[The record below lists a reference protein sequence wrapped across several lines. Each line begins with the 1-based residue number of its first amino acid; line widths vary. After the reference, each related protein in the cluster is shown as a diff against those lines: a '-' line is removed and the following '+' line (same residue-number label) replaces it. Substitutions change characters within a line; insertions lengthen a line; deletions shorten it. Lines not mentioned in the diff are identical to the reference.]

1 MSIKTIIRD
10 FSQKEPLNPYQI
22 SGMASV
28 IKAYQAYNEEVEGIE
43 LEFQDQ
49 ALMILDRSAG
59 PASEYL
65 LEANNSG
72 KFIRLSPKGTP
83 ERLDLLMEI
92 TRFQGRR
99 NAIKDNLINVLYEL
113 PNWAD
118 VVKAIGRYSLE
129 RDDNHMGEKIPH
141 IMDLLLSYLKASAA
155 QPFDKEARREAEYT
169 LLKIIEDILK
179 KTDDALL
186 YLYEGFLKDSME
198 FLLKDPL
205 MAPLNNLERRT
216 PILMSILSSIKSR
229 PERIRSEF
237 EPIAQKLI
245 AAAIR
250 TALGELTACSTD
262 LVRDFERAIE
272 TTDLEIKQEIKAK
285 ILERIKKCSQ
295 DEIDEIYEKF
305 GQVIKG
311 HQSLCDEE
319 IKTTVKYIRDAG
331 EDWRYIVSEYEKL
344 GDSLPYEIH
353 ESLAALLASQ
363 VIAVDRK
370 DINATLVTG
379 LCKIILRL
387 EKIRKLG
394 SRQLLMKLVSDF
406 SNIIHTSDSTNE
418 KLIALNCIKSIG
430 ETIGKNGYFLLA
442 QDLQDELLKR
452 PLIHPKERK
461 YAVEDDDTGEP
472 LVLAEDI
479 GENKAHVT
487 HLKTLLAIV
496 ASNPRIM
503 YRLIPYITV
512 QIEMR
517 GARICDED
525 LIQLD
530 ISKLLR
536 ANARITHFPVRTLI
550 KALPYSFKDIGPLDT
565 LRQTAAGLAKELS
578 NRGVKPIGN
587 FLGKLRGDIHWRG
600 SIDNFYFAKGII
612 AYLCAGDPEAI
623 SEWMPKES
631 LPYLHMDC
639 WSSSEEQK
647 EILDLCNTIFKERN
661 IDPKTNDS
669 LPDLLALDT
678 ASLGELNG
686 PENFPARLVRDMI
699 DLVQGL
705 YSKYFVTK
713 QSLGGSSVQKDL
725 DALSKIIAERKD
737 LKDLY
742 LTPDDPSDL
751 PTAITLTEG
760 GQDYVRELDRL
771 HREAPDTPII
781 SRAKKT
787 GHAYAQRGSYI
798 EERFEAFNKDISLES
813 RQETL
818 ATSINNSHFDEITEA
833 NLGLG
838 LIFLDHLVQGVVV
851 NGHSS
856 LYLQQT
862 GNDLKNAGSLD
873 LTYDKVRDL
882 LRILKHELDDIQ
894 RHYSNRFEQPFD
906 DFLSSIE
913 NTNIPRKLRE
923 LTTLNEIPES
933 DFFKNYLKTLYISDL
948 QARDGNLRVLEI
960 FHEKLELFLDRRLAD
975 SAKVV
980 SQPGSEPIKKYPFYF
995 PEFGELSPCK
1005 IGTKASLL
1013 RFAENTPPYFVITT
1027 DRPYIPSEIYTSR
1040 PEFKKELTECVRKL
1054 EATWGRRFGDPTNPG
1069 LFSVR
1074 SGGRISMPGMMTT
1087 ITNVGINDKI
1097 AESLSNRIGRWFAY
1111 DCYRRFLQEFSQA
1124 VFNISREEFQ
1134 DIIDERKR
1142 RWRLARKA
1150 EMTKEQMTQLAFDY
1164 KQRVKEL
1171 APDVVDMLDN
1181 DRLMDILIMAG
1192 TAVMKSYESRAAQKF
1207 KKAARIDG
1215 NWRTP
1220 VIIQAMVY
1228 GNMETSS
1235 SGAGVVTYSPFTMEL
1250 KGDFSYGDQGADVV
1264 DGKVATMPVYD
1275 LWKQEETMASTMP
1288 EQWKRLSSL
1297 IYTIAER
1304 LSLDVGLEYTI
1315 EKGEVFILQIRK
1327 QKERPAQM
1335 RSLTQSDCNVIARG
1349 TGVSGNIFRGIMV
1362 TESSQ
1367 IAPFRHI
1374 TKANSIIE
1382 AMNKD
1387 LGDNEKLD
1395 GFIFVVNDPVA
1406 EEVMEEVF
1414 SLPVATALI
1423 SRLGGRGA
1431 HVGDIAKALGKVYV
1445 GQVKDLRKFFG
1456 KPTVLRFGSMD
1467 VVVGSKMI
1475 IHGQTG
1481 EIALYKTTK

>member
-22 SGMASV
+22 SGITSV
-28 IKAYQAYNEEVEGIE
+28 INAYQVYNDEIEGMEIE
-43 LEFQDQ
+43 SPDQ
-49 ALMILDRSAG
+49 ALMILDRCG
-59 PASEYL
+59 GGASEYL
-65 LEANNSG
+65 LVANNSG
-72 KFIRLSPKGTP
+72 SIIRLSPKGTA
-83 ERLDLLMEI
+83 ESLNLLMEI
-92 TRFQGRR
+92 TPYQGRR
-99 NAIKDNLINVLYEL
+99 NAIKDNLISPLYEL
-113 PNWAD
+113 PNWLD

-129 RDDNHMGEKIPH
+129 RDDDHMGAKTPH
-141 IMDLLLSYLKASAA
+141 IMDLLLSYLKASAE
-155 QPFDKEARREAEYT
+155 QPFDKEAGKEAEYT
-169 LLKIIEDILK
+169 LLKIVEDILK
-179 KTDDALL
+179 KTDDRAIH
-186 YLYEGFLKDSME
+186 LYEAFLKDSMG
-198 FLLKDPL
+198 FLLTRL
-205 MAPLNNLERRT
+205 LIAPLNNLERRI
-216 PILMSILSSIKSR
+216 PILMAILSSVNTK
-229 PERIRSEF
+229 PEKIRYELA
-237 EPIAQKLI
+237 PMAQKLI

-250 TALGELTACSTD
+250 TALEELTACSTELTDD
-262 LVRDFERAIE
+262 LERAIE
-272 TTDLEIKQEIKAK
+272 STDLGLKQELKAK
-285 ILERIKKCSQ
+285 ILERIKKSSQ
-295 DEIDEIYEKF
+295 DEIEELSERF
-305 GQVIKG
+305 SQVIRG
-311 HQSLCDEE
+311 QRALSDEE
-319 IKTTVKYIRDAG
+319 IKTTVRYIRDAG
-331 EDWRYIVSEYEKL
+331 EDWAHIIAEYEKL

-353 ESLAALLASQ
+353 EKLAAILSSL
-363 VIAVDRK
+363 VISIDRK
-370 DINATLVTG
+370 DINATLVQG

-394 SRQLLMKLVSDF
+394 SRELLMKLVSDF
-406 SNIIHTSDSTNE
+406 SNIIYTSTGANE
-418 KLIALNCIKSIG
+418 ILIALNCIKSIG
-430 ETIGKNGYFLLA
+430 ETIGKNGYYLLA
-442 QDLQDELLKR
+442 QDLQDQLLKR
-452 PLIHPKERK
+452 PLLHPQERK
-461 YAVEDDDTGEP
+461 YSVEDDDTGEP

-479 GENKAHVT
+479 EENKAHVA

-496 ASNPRIM
+496 SSNPRIM

-565 LRQTAAGLAKELS
+565 LRLTAAGLAKELS

-612 AYLCAGDPEAI
+612 AYLCSGDPEAI

-631 LPYLHMDC
+631 IHYLTMDC
-639 WSSSEEQK
+639 WSATEEQK
-647 EILDLCNTIFKERN
+647 EILKLCDSIFKERN
-661 IDPKTNDS
+661 IDPKTNES
-669 LPDLLALDT
+669 LPELLALDT
-678 ASLGELNG
+678 SSMGELKG
-686 PENFPARLVRDMI
+686 SGDFPTRLVRDMI

-705 YSKYFVTK
+705 HSKYFVVK
-713 QSLGGSSVQKDL
+713 QSIGGESVQKDL
-725 DALSKIIAERKD
+725 DVLSKIIAERKE

-742 LTPDDPSDL
+742 LTPDDSSDL
-751 PTAITLTEG
+751 PAAITLTEG
-760 GQDYVRELDRL
+760 AQDYVKELDRL
-771 HREAPDTPII
+771 HREAPETPII

-787 GHAYAQRGSYI
+787 GHAYAQRGTYI

-818 ATSINNSHFDEITEA
+818 ATSINNSHFDEITEE
-833 NLGLG
+833 NLGIG
-838 LIFLDHLVQGVVV
+838 LVFLDHLVQGIVV

-862 GNDLKNAGSLD
+862 GNDLRTACALG

-913 NTNIPRKLRE
+913 NTKIPRKLRE

-980 SQPGSEPIKKYPFYF
+980 IQPESEPIEKYPFYF
-995 PEFGELSPCK
+995 PEIGELSPCK
-1005 IGTKASLL
+1005 IGIKASLL

-1027 DRPYIPSEIYTSR
+1027 DRPYIPSETYTSR
-1040 PEFKKELTECVRKL
+1040 PEFKNELTKCVRKL
-1054 EATWGRRFGDPTNPG
+1054 EETWGRRFGDPTNPG

-1087 ITNVGINDKI
+1087 ITNVGINDRI
-1097 AESLSNRIGRWFAY
+1097 AESLSNKIGRWFAY
-1111 DCYRRFLQEFSQA
+1111 DCYRRFLQEFAQA

-1150 EMTKEQMTQLAFDY
+1150 EMTMEQMTQLAFDY
-1164 KQRVKEL
+1164 KRRVKEL
-1171 APDVVDMLDN
+1171 APELIEMLDN
-1181 DRLMDILIMAG
+1181 DRFMDILIMAG

-1207 KKAARIDG
+1207 KQAAGIAG

-1220 VIIQAMVY
+1220 VIVQGMVY
-1228 GNMETSS
+1228 GNMETPT
-1235 SGAGVVTYSPFTMEL
+1235 SGAGVVSYSPFTMEL
-1250 KGDFSYGDQGADVV
+1250 KGVFACGDQGADVV

-1275 LWKQEETMASTMP
+1275 LWKQEETLASTMP
-1288 EQWKRLSSL
+1288 EQWKRLSSI
-1297 IYTIAER
+1297 IYRIAER

-1315 EKGEVFILQIRK
+1315 EKGEVYVLQIRK
-1327 QKERPAQM
+1327 QKERPAPM
-1335 RSLTQSDCNVIARG
+1335 RSLTESDCNVIARG

-1374 TKANSIIE
+1374 AKANSIIE

-1387 LGDNEKLD
+1387 LSDNEKLD

-1406 EEVMEEVF
+1406 EEIMEEVF
-1414 SLPVATALI
+1414 ALPVATALI

-1456 KPTVLRFGSMD
+1456 KPTVLRFGAME

-1481 EIALYKTTK
+1481 EIALYKARK